1 MRRVRCALSH
11 VFCSGAKSAN
21 EAFVQD
27 ITKWTFQET
36 LVLRIDNTTHHR
48 VGETFP
54 RETYTTNDHIVRC
67 LSRSVNRAADTPSAD
82 LHPHAVRVQRSH
94 GHLGTILAPDR
105 PPTGIHDARPSHP
118 HRAAPRVRCAG
129 PIRGRLPRPGSTWGV
144 QVYRGLSTQGVS
156 CFCFFALGMGRV
168 DLRRGKVDAP
178 LYIYDRSGRST
189 TT

>member
-1 MRRVRCALSH
+1 MLYAACAVLCLM
-11 VFCSGAKSAN
+11 FCGSGVKSAN

-54 RETYTTNDHIVRC
+54 RETYTTNDNIVRC
-67 LSRSVNRAADTPSAD
+67 LSRSANRGANTPSAD
-82 LHPHAVRVQRSH
+82 LHPHIVRLQRPYC
-94 GHLGTILAPDR
+94 HLGTLLPPDR

-118 HRAAPRVRCAG
+118 HRAPSRVRCAG
-129 PIRGRLPRPGSTWGV
+129 TIRGRFPRPGPTWGV

-156 CFCFFALGMGRV
+156 
-168 DLRRGKVDAP
+168 
-178 LYIYDRSGRST
+178 
-189 TT
+189 